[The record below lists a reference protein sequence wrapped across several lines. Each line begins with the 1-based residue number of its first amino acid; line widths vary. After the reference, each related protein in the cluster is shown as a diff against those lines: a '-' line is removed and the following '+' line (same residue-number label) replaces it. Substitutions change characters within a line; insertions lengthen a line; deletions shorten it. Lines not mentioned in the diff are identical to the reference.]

1 MDPNQLPADPP
12 VADPPVADQPPAWA
26 TQLTEQFNAINTK
39 IDSFTEEVN
48 TKFADLTPPVADPI
62 KDADEFVPQTWD
74 EVTTK
79 AKQETIQELERIEQ
93 ERLAQQE
100 QEQKAYDEQVQTI
113 NKEIVKSLDELTTQG
128 HIPAVVDPNDKND
141 PGVQHRL
148 ELLQLADATGSLNL
162 ALLNSNLNIAHSKGM
177 KFDPEKKDF
186 VTTGVPTVPAL
197 SGNSQPSNVSKT
209 SYSQLKNATLSQLA
223 AQMPQ

>member
-1 MDPNQLPADPP
+1 MDPNQLP
-12 VADPPVADQPPAWA
+12 ADPPVADQPPAWA

-48 TKFADLTPPVADPI
+48 TKIADLAPPVAPPVADPV
-62 KDADEFVPQTWD
+62 KDTEEFVPQTWE

-93 ERLAQQE
+93 ERQAQQE

-162 ALLNSNLNIAHSKGM
+162 ALLNKSLNVAHSKGM

-197 SGNSQPSNVSKT
+197 SGNSQPGNVSKT